1 MSAMHTSSGSNPTL
15 ERFHTHKVNLRKC
28 ELKIHIIEN
37 NNLVLAFNKKH
48 FTAFTSN
55 LELAS
60 FTKRFQ
66 TVLNIRSKQDKQEQ
80 HKPFIV
86 LD

>member
-1 MSAMHTSSGSNPTL
+1 MHTSSGSHPIP
-15 ERFHTHKVNLRKC
+15 ERFHIHKVNLRKC

-55 LELAS
+55 LEFAS
-60 FTKRFQ
+60 FKKRFQ
-66 TVLNIRSKQDKQEQ
+66 TVFNINSKQDKQEQ
-80 HKPFIV
+80 HKSLIEV